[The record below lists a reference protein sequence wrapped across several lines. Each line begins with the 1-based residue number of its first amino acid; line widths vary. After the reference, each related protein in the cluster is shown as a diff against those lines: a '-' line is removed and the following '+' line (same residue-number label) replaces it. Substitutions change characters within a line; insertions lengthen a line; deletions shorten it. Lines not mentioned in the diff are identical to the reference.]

1 MKNPFLND
9 PFAMVWQAFQNLYR
23 DKNCDVY
30 WDPNLQPDEAGKS
43 VYGVT
48 VFNDD
53 GKVLVFVDAMISV
66 NNAVEILAHELAH
79 VVAGFEE
86 GKDDH
91 GPAWETAFESI
102 KQEYGRI
109 GDALFGKEEP

>member
-1 MKNPFLND
+1 
-9 PFAMVWQAFQNLYR
+9 
-23 DKNCDVY
+23 
-30 WDPNLQPDEAGKS
+30 
-43 VYGVT
+43 
-48 VFNDD
+48 
-53 GKVLVFVDAMISV
+53 MISV

-91 GPAWETAFESI
+91 GPEWEAAFESI

>member
-1 MKNPFLND
+1 
-9 PFAMVWQAFQNLYR
+9 
-23 DKNCDVY
+23 
-30 WDPNLQPDEAGKS
+30 
-43 VYGVT
+43 
-48 VFNDD
+48 
-53 GKVLVFVDAMISV
+53 V

-109 GDALFGKEEP
+109 GDALFGKKEP

>member
-9 PFAMVWQAFQNLYR
+9 PFAMVWQAFQNLYP

-30 WDPNLQPDEAGKS
+30 WDPNMQPDAAGKS
-43 VYGVT
+43 VDGVT

>member
-9 PFAMVWQAFQNLYR
+9 PFAMVWQAFQNLYP

-48 VFNDD
+48 CST
-53 GKVLVFVDAMISV
+53 M
-66 NNAVEILAHELAH
+66 
-79 VVAGFEE
+79 
-86 GKDDH
+86 
-91 GPAWETAFESI
+91 TARCWFLLM
-102 KQEYGRI
+102 R
-109 GDALFGKEEP
+109 

>member
-1 MKNPFLND
+1 M
-9 PFAMVWQAFQNLYR
+9 
-23 DKNCDVY
+23 Y
-30 WDPNLQPDEAGKS
+30 WDPSLQPDEASKP

-91 GPAWETAFESI
+91 GPEWEAAFESI

>member
-9 PFAMVWQAFQNLYR
+9 PFAMVWQAFQNLYP

-79 VVAGFEE
+79 VV
-86 GKDDH
+86 
-91 GPAWETAFESI
+91 
-102 KQEYGRI
+102 QELRKER
-109 GDALFGKEEP
+109 AL

>member
-9 PFAMVWQAFQNLYR
+9 PFAMVWQAFQNLYP

-30 WDPNLQPDEAGKS
+30 WDPNLQPDEAGKP

-53 GKVLVFVDAMISV
+53 GKVLVFVDAMILA
-66 NNAVEILAHELAH
+66 AVLRPVGQRSRQDRKCRVH
-79 VVAGFEE
+79 AGWQHK
-86 GKDDH
+86 GTIPRKDRVFRVRRQ
-91 GPAWETAFESI
+91 AVR
-102 KQEYGRI
+102 GRQ
-109 GDALFGKEEP
+109 AERS